1 MSFADALPKL
11 IIKLACLSETSALPT
26 LKPYNP
32 QSSKSFAAK
41 VSFGF
46 LNVEPAVGQLRG

>member
-26 LKPYNP
+26 LKPFNP
-32 QSSKSFAAK
+32 QSSMSFAAK
-41 VSFGF
+41 VSLDF
-46 LNVEPAVGQLRG
+46 